1 MDFFTVIVI
10 GFAIYSFIEK
20 VKHKN
25 QPGRPISERQILGR
39 PRSLGE
45 MFSGGDS
52 KPNTLMDMLNQW
64 IENQNPKRFLESK
77 QFPERNFSS
86 LSDAPDL
93 GTEESTQ
100 TSRYGGS
107 LGGVSTQGEQ
117 GVEGLPGIEGLLG
130 VEGTSLTGKTKNYQ
144 EAKAGLPPE
153 VRALSQPS
161 ALDLDLHLRER
172 ELMQGIVWAE
182 VLGRPR
188 ALRPF
193 RTSR

>member
-10 GFAIYSFIEK
+10 GFAIYSFIGK
-20 VKHKN
+20 IKRKN
-25 QPGRPISERQILGR
+25 QSGSTIPGKLTSI
-39 PRSLGE
+39 GE
-45 MFSGGDS
+45 MLSGRDTKS
-52 KPNTLMDMLNQW
+52 TSFREILNQW
-64 IENQNPKRFLESK
+64 VESQNPKRILE

-86 LSDAPDL
+86 LNDDPDL

-100 TSRYGGS
+100 SSLYGGS
-107 LGGVSTQGEQ
+107 LGGVSTEGEP
-117 GVEGLPGIEGLLG
+117 GVEGLSG
-130 VEGTSLTGKTKNYQ
+130 VEGTSLTGTTENYQ
-144 EAKAGLPPE
+144 DSKASLPPD
-153 VRALSQPS
+153 VGVLRQPS
-161 ALDLDLHLRER
+161 PLNLGLLLTER